1 MEYEKIH
8 RKTEYILT
16 KLKYLKNNRPEDVEQ
31 FKSDDTLR
39 WDIKRYWLC
48 YR

>member
-31 FKSDDTLR
+31 FKSDDTLHCDTH
-39 WDIKRYWLC
+39 WHESI
-48 YR
+48 